1 MTGIIADE
9 IYAFLENEGMLLE
22 EQKGYRRKLKGTGDQ
37 LYIDK
42 ILLQEVK
49 CRKNLPMGWID
60 YQKV

>member
-60 YQKV
+60 YQKA

>member
-9 IYAFLENEGMLLE
+9 IYVFLENEGMLLE

>member
-9 IYAFLENEGMLLE
+9 IYVFLENEGMLLE
-22 EQKGYRRKLKGTGDQ
+22 EQKGYRRKLKGTRDQ

-60 YQKV
+60 YQKA

>member
-9 IYAFLENEGMLLE
+9 IYVFLENEGMLLE

-49 CRKNLPMGWID
+49 CRKNLPMG
-60 YQKV
+60 